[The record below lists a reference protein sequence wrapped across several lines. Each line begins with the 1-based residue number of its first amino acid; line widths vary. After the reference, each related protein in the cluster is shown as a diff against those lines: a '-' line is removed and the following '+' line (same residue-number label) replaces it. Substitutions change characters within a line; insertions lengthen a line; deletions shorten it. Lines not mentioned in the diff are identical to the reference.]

1 MYFSFKKNLQGTIE
15 LDLKYLYLYIFS
27 SSLDH
32 SFILQ
37 RHFRQENVSGLVYY
51 NSYFPAA

>member
-37 RHFRQENVSGLVYY
+37 RHFRQENVSGLV
-51 NSYFPAA
+51 SCKQ